1 MKQMNIEV
9 ITLSILCLYFLTY
22 QGCATRKIIVP
33 DRCMGQEEIL
43 IKSYPNNRPAWMD
56 VVPDGG
62 KETEYFIGHSA
73 LFPLEKNARSD
84 AMIDAINQ
92 FVKFCGIEVD
102 IVDEYLKETKGK
114 SSEVLA
120 ATQKRSEVN
129 KIRAEAFVS
138 RVKGSEWYDR
148 RIKKCIYNNFQ
159 EGWFSS
165 VIVTVPKDEIN
176 RVKKYAEEK
185 RKEREMKEQEA
196 YLAKIKELKL
206 KIREAYS
213 YYEIAHKAEE
223 KINIVQALGYLAN
236 AGAAIK
242 LISVEPYYMS
252 ALEEMELDFSLIKIF
267 ETTND
272 ILSRIS
278 IEKLSGDEQCILA
291 GERIERSPSLKIS
304 YIKNKNIYP
313 LPKIKFAF
321 FALHPDGER
330 ELYKAL
336 SDNEGKAVCPGVCIP
351 TEKEG
356 LLRIKALPYLIP
368 EPSNLPTGKEAFFT
382 FIIESEDTKKGEDS
396 DKDNQKIISY
406 LVDELCSNLA
416 VSDIKR
422 IAINEI
428 TDENS
433 NIDRFSYFLNERLMA
448 ALVKKGDFTLINQ
461 DSFKAAL
468 QKAALETRDIIVLSP
483 LAKACEIVNAQAI
496 INGRYHKLGESI
508 LLQIR
513 LLDIKNGIVLSVA
526 ETKLHNTKIL
536 SSLIGQE
543 DRESLTSI
551 VKNDIDKI
559 KNNDTLKD
567 IFLLKQDKPTFDIS
581 IYTKPKKRSFIRGE
595 KFNICFYSEKDCYLT
610 LLDLQTS
617 GEFYLFFP
625 NAYQENNFL
634 RGGITYELAFDL
646 EVTPN
651 SPLGVERIKAIATTS
666 PIPLLDFDVTQS
678 GGLVKFDTKNRG
690 FTRDIKVLAPKLD
703 EDGVWAE
710 SALEFWIIDEQT
722 QMPPDFNKEDFAD

>member
-1 MKQMNIEV
+1 MKQRNIEV
-9 ITLSILCLYFLTY
+9 IILSLFCIYSLLSL
-22 QGCATRKIIVP
+22 GCATRKIVVP

-43 IKSYPNNRPAWMD
+43 IQSHPANRPKWMD
-56 VVPDGG
+56 VVPDGSV
-62 KETEYFIGHSA
+62 EIEYFIGHSS

-84 AMIDAINQ
+84 AMTDAINQ

-102 IVDEYLKETKGK
+102 IVDEYFKETEGK
-114 SSEVLA
+114 SSEVLD

-129 KIRAEAFVS
+129 KMRAEAFVS

-176 RVKKYAEEK
+176 RVKKYALEK
-185 RKEREMKEQEA
+185 RKEREIEEQKA
-196 YLAKIKELKL
+196 HLAKIKELKG
-206 KIREAYS
+206 KIRAAYS

-223 KINIVQALGYLAN
+223 KINIIQALGYLAN

-242 LISVEPYYMS
+242 LISVEPNYMS

-278 IEKLSGDEQCILA
+278 IEKLSVDEQRILA

-304 YIKNKNIYP
+304 YIKDGNRYP

-368 EPSNLPTGKEAFFT
+368 EPSNLPSGKEAFFT
-382 FIIESEDTKKGEDS
+382 FIIESADMKKVEDLDE
-396 DKDNQKIISY
+396 DNQKIISY
-406 LVDELCSNLA
+406 LVDELCSNLT

-422 IAINEI
+422 VAINEI

-433 NIDRFSYFLNERLMA
+433 NIDRLSYFLNERLMA
-448 ALVKKGDFTLINQ
+448 ALAKKGYFTLINQ

-468 QKAALETRDIIVLSP
+468 QKAALKTRDIIVLSP

-496 INGRYHKLGESI
+496 INGSYQKLGESI
-508 LLQIR
+508 LLQIKME
-513 LLDIKNGIVLSVA
+513 DIKNGIVLSVA
-526 ETKLHNTKIL
+526 ETKLHNTDIL

-559 KNNDTLKD
+559 KNSDTLKD
-567 IFLLKQDKPTFDIS
+567 LFLLKQDNPTFDIS
-581 IYTKPKKRSFIRGE
+581 IYTKPKKSVFRRGE
-595 KFNICFYSEKDCYLT
+595 KFNICFYSERDCYLT

-625 NAYQENNFL
+625 NSYQENNFL
-634 RGGITYELAFDL
+634 RGGKTYELAFDL
-646 EVTPN
+646 EVTPD

-666 PIPLLDFDVTQS
+666 PISLIDFDVTQS
-678 GGLVKFDTKNRG
+678 RGLVEFDIKNRG
-690 FTRDIKVLAPKLD
+690 FMRDIKVLAPRLD

-710 SALEFWIIDEQT
+710 TTLEFWIIDEHT
-722 QMPPDFNKEDFAD
+722 QMPPDFNKEDFVN